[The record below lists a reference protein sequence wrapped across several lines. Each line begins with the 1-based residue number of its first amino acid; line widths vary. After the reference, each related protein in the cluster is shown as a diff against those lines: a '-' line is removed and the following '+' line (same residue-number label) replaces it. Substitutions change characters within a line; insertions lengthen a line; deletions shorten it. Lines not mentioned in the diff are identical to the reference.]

1 MGFMPGWKGVFALS
15 AMRLRAR
22 RMLICCPGNI
32 QGVTFKENIKLL
44 KHPLEESLTANLFAL
59 GF

>member
-1 MGFMPGWKGVFALS
+1 MGFVLGWKGVFALS

-22 RMLICCPGNI
+22 RMLTRCLVNI
-32 QGVTFKENIKLL
+32 QGVAFKENIKLL
-44 KHPLEESLTANLFAL
+44 KHPLEESLTENLFAL